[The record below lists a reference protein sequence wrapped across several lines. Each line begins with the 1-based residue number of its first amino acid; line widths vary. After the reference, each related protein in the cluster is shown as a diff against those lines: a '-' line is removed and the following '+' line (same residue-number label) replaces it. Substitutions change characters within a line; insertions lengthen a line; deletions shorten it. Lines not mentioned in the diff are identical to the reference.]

1 MREIEKGRVLEK
13 LNIIND
19 SLLKLEELASLSIE
33 QFMSDFR
40 NYDSAKYNLIKAI
53 EAMIDVGNHI
63 IARRGLGIPKSFSE
77 TFEILGNNGIVSED
91 SVETYKAMA
100 RFRNRL
106 VHFYY
111 RVDDKE
117 VYDILKNNLLDFE
130 NFIESIELFLK
141 SL

>member
-77 TFEILGNNGIVSED
+77 TFEILGNNGIVSKD

>member
-106 VHFYY
+106 VHYS
-111 RVDDKE
+111 E
-117 VYDILKNNLLDFE
+117 E
-130 NFIESIELFLK
+130 
-141 SL
+141 